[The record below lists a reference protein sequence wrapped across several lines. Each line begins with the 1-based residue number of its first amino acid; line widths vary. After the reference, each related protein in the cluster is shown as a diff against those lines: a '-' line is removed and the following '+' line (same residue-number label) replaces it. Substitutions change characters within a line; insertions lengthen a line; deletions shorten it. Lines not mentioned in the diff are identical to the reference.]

1 MPGAISMILSRRNLI
16 AAGLTLPALARAQP
30 AYPNRPIRLVVPFAP
45 GGPSD
50 ALARTFAERL
60 SAILGQPMVV
70 ENRSGAGSTVGSDVV
85 AKAPADGYTILF
97 NNLSQATNPSL
108 FARLPFDPLA
118 DFAPVALLAE
128 SPIVL
133 LGAPNLP
140 VADLRGFLALIRD
153 NPGRYDYGSA
163 GNGTAA
169 HLAVAKLLAAAGLSM
184 NHIPYRGVAPA
195 TNDLMAGMIALV
207 ADTATTG
214 LGQARG
220 GTLKALAVTASTRLP
235 QAPEIPTVAES
246 GFPGL
251 ADYTMTS
258 WNLLLAPARTPNAV
272 LARLRDAVREA
283 KADPA
288 FRARLEALGNTV
300 MADAEPAAMF
310 AFLVEEQARWGQVL
324 RAAGIRP
331 D

>member
-1 MPGAISMILSRRNLI
+1 MMNLGRRTLLISSLM
-16 AAGLTLPALARAQP
+16 APATLQAQP
-30 AYPNRPIRLVVPFAP
+30 AFPSRPIRLVVPFAP

-50 ALARTFAERL
+50 TLARVFAERL
-60 SAILGQPMVV
+60 AAVLGQPMPV
-70 ENRSGAGSTVGSDVV
+70 ENRSGAGSTVGSDAV
-85 AKAPADGYTILF
+85 AKAAPDGYTLLF
-97 NNLSQATNPSL
+97 NNISQATNAAFFS
-108 FARLPFDPLA
+108 RLPFDPLK
-118 DFAPVALLAE
+118 DFAPVGLLAE
-128 SPIVL
+128 SPVVL

-140 VADLRGFLALIRD
+140 VSDLQSFLALVRD

-169 HLAVAKLLAAAGLSM
+169 HLAVAKLLAMAGLRM
-184 NHIPYRGVAPA
+184 NHVPYRGVAPA
-195 TNDLMAGMIALV
+195 TNDLMAGTIALV
-207 ADTATTG
+207 GDTATTG

-220 GTLKALAVTASTRLP
+220 GRLKGLAVTSARRMP
-235 QAPEIPTVAES
+235 QAPEISTVAES

-258 WNLLLAPARTPNAV
+258 WNMLLSPAGTPEPV
-272 LARLRDAVREA
+272 VARLNEAVRQA

-288 FRARLEALGNTV
+288 FQARLEALGNTL
-300 MADAEPAAMF
+300 MDDAAPHAIS
-310 AFLVEEQARWGQVL
+310 AFLAAEQGRWGEVL

>member
-1 MPGAISMILSRRNLI
+1 MTLSRR
-16 AAGLTLPALARAQP
+16 GLLASPLALPALARAQSP
-30 AYPNRPIRLVVPFAP
+30 YPSRPIRLVVPFAP

-50 ALARTFAERL
+50 TLARTFAERL
-60 SAILGQPMVV
+60 SAILGQPMPV
-70 ENRSGAGSTVGSDVV
+70 ENRSGAGSTVGSDAV
-85 AKAPADGYTILF
+85 AKAAPDGYSLLF
-97 NNLSQATNPSL
+97 NNISQATNPA
-108 FARLPFDPLA
+108 FFVRLPFDPLK
-118 DFAPVALLAE
+118 DFAPVGLLAE
-128 SPIVL
+128 SPVVL

-140 VADLRGFLALIRD
+140 ADDLRSFLALVRD

-169 HLAVAKLLAAAGLSM
+169 HLAVAKLLGSAGLSM

-195 TNDLMAGMIALV
+195 TNDLMAGSIALV
-207 ADTATTG
+207 GDTATTG

-220 GTLKALAVTASTRLP
+220 GTLKGLAVTSARRLP

-258 WNLLLAPARTPNAV
+258 WNVLLAPARTPDPLV
-272 LARLRDAVREA
+272 ARLNVAVRQA

-288 FRARLEALGNTV
+288 FRARLEMLGNTP
-300 MADAEPAAMF
+300 MDDAPPDAILGFLAA
-310 AFLVEEQARWGQVL
+310 EQARWGEVL

-331 D
+331 DG